1 MCLWI
6 CCCCFL
12 PFWYLAWWT
21 VNLSMFSW
29 TWTWIKRPTTTI
41 FKEITSS
48 HTNNYYYC
56 QPVCPAEH
64 KTDFKMVSR
73 QSVSNQA
80 LALFLALFCIGA
92 RAAQASIDDQSLM
105 SSVRPTPFPVCI
117 DDSDCLKL
125 GEGNKY
131 ACFQVGSFKLSTNQ
145 RSASTYL
152 FLHLP
157 ISVPTYFSTYLF
169 QYLPISV
176 DICFNT
182 YIFQYPPI

>member
-1 MCLWI
+1 
-6 CCCCFL
+6 
-12 PFWYLAWWT
+12 
-21 VNLSMFSW
+21 
-29 TWTWIKRPTTTI
+29 
-41 FKEITSS
+41 
-48 HTNNYYYC
+48 
-56 QPVCPAEH
+56 
-64 KTDFKMVSR
+64 MVSR

-176 DICFNT
+176 TTDFSTYLFQYLPNSIQTYFSRYLFQYLHISIPTYFSTHLFQYLPISIQTYFNT
-182 YIFQYPPI
+182 NLFQYKPISVPTYGNLEQ